1 MRVKWSLEM
10 EEQFRDLS
18 IISMITANKSTV
30 KGNFEDGIYIK
41 GRRTEFERVSVCG
54 GRLEVWLPVDKE
66 KKELFGKEFV
76 CPGHMEIYEEYVCEE
91 GSYGAA
97 FEVCQMPEGKET
109 EVSALELA
117 EAFREETEEEY
128 PCTCVSIANI
138 FDDEHLLCL
147 LVADGELNHQTVYA
161 YIYFL
166 RSNENIYRCYF
177 FCSELKRE
185 EICYLAKMIIG
196 NIEVTG
202 ESNRD
207 GITLRKR
214 DGKVK

>member
-1 MRVKWSLEM
+1 
-10 EEQFRDLS
+10 
-18 IISMITANKSTV
+18 
-30 KGNFEDGIYIK
+30 
-41 GRRTEFERVSVCG
+41 
-54 GRLEVWLPVDKE
+54 
-66 KKELFGKEFV
+66 
-76 CPGHMEIYEEYVCEE
+76 
-91 GSYGAA
+91 
-97 FEVCQMPEGKET
+97 MPEGKET
-109 EVSALELA
+109 EVSARELA